1 MAMLGEHPALYQD
14 SCRGSE
20 HDCRGWRKLE
30 AVPEGER
37 PSPIGS
43 RPENA
48 VEYESFSIQ
57 PLPIL
62 YIETV
67 LKAPST
73 LSERARKVVFL
84 A

>member
-1 MAMLGEHPALYQD
+1 MTVAVRESWRP
-14 SCRGSE
+14 CR
-20 HDCRGWRKLE
+20 R
-30 AVPEGER
+30 GER

-43 RPENA
+43 RSENA

-67 LKAPST
+67 LKARST
-73 LSERARKVVFL
+73 LSEMTRKVVFL